1 MSLMHKVRQSY
12 VSISILLARMAG
24 LQAFGK
30 RMVGYAVEGGVWC
43 AVGVRVELQTRLA
56 EQ

>member
-1 MSLMHKVRQSY
+1 MHKVRQSY
-12 VSISILLARMAG
+12 VSVSILLARMAG